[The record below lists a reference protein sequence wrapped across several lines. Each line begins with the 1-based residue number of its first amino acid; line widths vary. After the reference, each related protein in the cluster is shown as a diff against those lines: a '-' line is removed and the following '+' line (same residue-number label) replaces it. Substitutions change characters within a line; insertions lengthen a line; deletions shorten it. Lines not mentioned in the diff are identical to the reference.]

1 MLLTGHCHLEAH
13 LQDALHLR
21 TGVDVGIVGLIVIL
35 ILGTEI
41 HTASQLA
48 NHHKVGTL
56 QEFFFQWRLVQQTV
70 ECSHRAHVGK
80 QTQLLTHGQQTCLR
94 TYLSGRI
101 VVELQRAN
109 SSKQHSVGLHTYLV
123 GAVGIRIAHLL
134 DGMSTTDSWGIF
146 KLVTELS
153 GNRIHHSH
161 TLFHNLW
168 AYSIAL

>member
-1 MLLTGHCHLEAH
+1 MLLTGHRHLEAH
-13 LQDALHLR
+13 LQDALHFW
-21 TGVDVGIVGLIVIL
+21 TGVDIGIVGLIVIL

-41 HTASQLA
+41 HATGQLT
-48 NHHKVGTL
+48 NHHKIGTTQQFFL
-56 QEFFFQWRLVQQTV
+56 QRRFVQQAI
-70 ECSHRAHVGK
+70 ERSHRTDVGK
-80 QTQLLTHGQQTCLR
+80 QSQLLTHGQQTCLR

-123 GAVGIRIAHLL
+123 GAVGVRIAHLF
-134 DGMSTTDSWGIF
+134 DGMSTTDSRGIF

-153 GNRIHHSH
+153 GNCIHHSH

-168 AYSIAL
+168 AYSVAL